1 MAKTHQ
7 ETTALGFDIA
17 VTPTAP
23 QAQEKGASRSVW
35 LTGVEI
41 ADWLAMTPAA
51 VTQMKQ
57 AGVLIAREDGRY
69 DARANI
75 RSYVGKL
82 RSRKTGAQSAH
93 QDLNKE
99 LLRLKVANEE
109 RRNLEWRMM
118 YGTAIA
124 EQIREQLIAQV
135 SLLRETLAVKGVTP
149 ADFAPLFGAL
159 GQIDIDRALEGAEGE
174 TDELADLYNKS

>member
-1 MAKTHQ
+1 MKT
-7 ETTALGFDIA
+7 ETTELGFDVA
-17 VTPTAP
+17 VSDPTRREGRTDA
-23 QAQEKGASRSVW
+23 RSVW
-35 LTGVEI
+35 LTGVEM

-51 VTQMKQ
+51 VTQLKG
-57 AGVLIAREDGRY
+57 AGVLTAREDGRY

-75 RSYVGKL
+75 RSYLTKL
-82 RSRKTGAQSAH
+82 RQRKNGGTSAH
-93 QDLNKE
+93 TDLNKE

-135 SLLRETLAVKGVTP
+135 SLLRDALAVKGVSP
-149 ADFAPLFGAL
+149 ADFAPLIGAL
-159 GQIDIDRALEGAEGE
+159 GKIDIDRALEGAEGE
-174 TDELADLYNKS
+174 TDELADIYDKG